1 MTLGLSLLEI
11 ISIITA
17 FQLLMLGFVL
27 LSKRSLKKQSNRI
40 LSLFMFSNA
49 LLLIYFLFSILD
61 IFNLPT
67 IPIFYYLLGP
77 LMYLYVGS
85 MCAKN
90 FIPKHG
96 YWIHGV
102 LPVAMVLFVVGKAIF
117 INNGDSDKWD
127 YMESLISQI
136 ILHIQIASYIIASLL
151 TIYKYRKEIKN
162 HFSSVEQINL
172 SWLLLIVV
180 AFTIMWF
187 TDFVAFIIDISF
199 EGMYVV
205 NYYLIVASITINMLF
220 ANYLVYKGLNHADA
234 FSGIKA
240 PEKYSGS
247 KITNED
253 GARMVDQLKDLMLN
267 KKPYLNP
274 DLTIKDLSEQF
285 NIHHKFLSQI
295 INSQFGQNYYD
306 FVNYYRIEEAKEII
320 TKNNDEKMTI
330 LEILYEAGFNSK
342 SAFNNAFKKSTGMT
356 PSEFKR
362 TA

>member
-11 ISIITA
+11 ISVITA

-27 LSKRSLKKQSNRI
+27 LSKGSLKKQSNRI

-61 IFNLPT
+61 IINLPT

-85 MCAKN
+85 MCASN

-96 YWIHGV
+96 YWVHGV
-102 LPVAMVLFVVGKAIF
+102 LPVVMVLFVVGKAIF
-117 INNGDSDKWD
+117 IKNGVSDKWEF
-127 YMESLISQI
+127 MESLISQI
-136 ILHIQIASYIIASLL
+136 ILHIQIASYIIASFLN
-151 TIYKYRKEIKN
+151 IYKYRKEIKN
-162 HFSSVEQINL
+162 HFSSVEQIDL

-199 EGMYVV
+199 EGMHIV

-274 DLTIKDLSEQF
+274 DLNIKDLSEEF

-342 SAFNNAFKKSTGMT
+342 SAFNNAFKKSTGIT

-362 TA
+362 TG